1 MPDDTPEQGGNGGNW
16 CHNRIMRAKTQK
28 DAHLATLG
36 LTDAETAALTGVAT
50 VVDVPAGTVLY
61 REGATGQ
68 QLAWILDGS
77 ADVIRSGNVIAT
89 VGAPD
94 VLGEGTMLG
103 AHETCSANVVA
114 DTPMTLA
121 VLSRRDWQVAAH
133 RAPSLVTSLFQVAVQ
148 RESATAA

>member
-1 MPDDTPEQGGNGGNW
+1 
-16 CHNRIMRAKTQK
+16 MRTKTQK

-36 LTDAETAALTGVAT
+36 LTDTETAALTGAAT

-61 REGATGQ
+61 REGAVGR

-89 VGAPD
+89 VGSRD

-103 AHETCSANVVA
+103 AHETCSADVVA
-114 DTPMTLA
+114 ETPMTLA
-121 VLSRRDWQVAAH
+121 VLSRRDWQLAAH
-133 RAPSLVTSLFQVAVQ
+133 RAPSLVTSLFQLALQ
-148 RESATAA
+148 REPALAA